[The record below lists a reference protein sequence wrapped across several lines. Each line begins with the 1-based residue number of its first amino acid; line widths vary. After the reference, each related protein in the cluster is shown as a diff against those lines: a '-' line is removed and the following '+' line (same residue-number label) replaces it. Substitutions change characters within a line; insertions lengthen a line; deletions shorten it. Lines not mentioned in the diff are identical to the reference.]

1 MLDLGNESS
10 LEPPTKV
17 GIAQPQRRRNGP
29 VYQVLGD
36 NSVASQ
42 HKRFSLGIDRS
53 THPLK
58 EPPSRQVIIYLENQN
73 FNMMWFVWLPS
84 AVSDTRYQG
93 TDKGGS

>member
-17 GIAQPQRRRNGP
+17 GVAQPQRRRNGP

-42 HKRFSLGIDRS
+42 HRRFSLGIDRS
-53 THPLK
+53 IHPLT
-58 EPPSRQVIIYLENQN
+58 EAPLRQVIINLENLQYN
-73 FNMMWFVWLPS
+73 LSFFHYDVVPVAS
-84 AVSDTRYQG
+84 KCSE
-93 TDKGGS
+93 